1 MYPTGANS
9 GGPTI
14 LKYTAYMEPL
24 RTFCSRYCRN
34 LRQVE
39 TLNELIAAPP
49 QRVEMRHKR
58 EQDRAF
64 YTMLDGFKTV
74 KPSEKDQFKQTAVE
88 KTKAKV
94 EANAIDA
101 AEEKK

>member
-1 MYPTGANS
+1 MYPTGGNS

-39 TLNELIAAPP
+39 ALNELIAAPP

-74 KPSEKDQFKQTAVE
+74 KPAEKDQFKTESKGVKSSGAD
-88 KTKAKV
+88 
-94 EANAIDA
+94 AI
-101 AEEKK
+101 EEKR